1 VDLQEYVGIA
11 RQEPALRFLVIGGYA
26 VAAHGHSR
34 ATFDVDFLAP
44 NEDREEWRQRLLKHK
59 IQLIAETSAF
69 AQFAPPDQT
78 TGLDL
83 MFVPKT
89 TFDQFWA
96 VSEQREFGAAVAPV
110 PSLDHLLALK
120 LHVLKQGL
128 RHRTF
133 KDAEDVEML
142 ARRNKLN
149 LDEER
154 YEKLFLKYG
163 TREIYET
170 IKRVLRH
177 P

>member
-1 VDLQEYVGIA
+1 VELEDYIEIA
-11 RQEPALRFLVIGGYA
+11 SQKPALPFLVIGGYA
-26 VAAHGHSR
+26 VAAHGHTRS
-34 ATFDVDFLAP
+34 TFDVDFLGQNQA
-44 NEDREEWRQRLLKHK
+44 REEWRERLLTRGF
-59 IQLIAETSAF
+59 QLISETSAF
-69 AQFAPPDQT
+69 AQFSPPDHS

-83 MFVPKT
+83 MFVGKD

-96 VSEQREFGAAVAPV
+96 AKEERGFGTSIAQV
-110 PSLDHLLALK
+110 PALDHLLALK

-128 RHRTF
+128 GHRTF

>member
-1 VDLQEYVGIA
+1 
-11 RQEPALRFLVIGGYA
+11 
-26 VAAHGHSR
+26 
-34 ATFDVDFLAP
+34 
-44 NEDREEWRQRLLKHK
+44 
-59 IQLIAETSAF
+59 
-69 AQFAPPDQT
+69 
-78 TGLDL
+78 
-83 MFVPKT
+83 MFVAKD

-96 VSEQREFGAAVAPV
+96 ASEYREFGPSTARV

-120 LHVLKQGL
+120 LHVLRQGL
-128 RHRTF
+128 SHRTF

-142 ARRNKLN
+142 ARRNSLN

-170 IKRVLRH
+170 IKRILRN

>member
-1 VDLQEYVGIA
+1 VDVQDYLEIT
-11 RQEPALRFLVIGGYA
+11 RQKPLLRFMIIGGYA

-34 ATFDVDFLAP
+34 ATFDIDLLAAS
-44 NEDREEWRQRLLKHK
+44 EDREEWRKRLLNRGLK
-59 IQLIAETSAF
+59 LISETSAF
-69 AQFAPPDQT
+69 AQFSPGDQS

-83 MFVPKT
+83 MFVAKD

-96 VSEQREFGAAVAPV
+96 ASEPREFGTSTAQV

-128 RHRTF
+128 EHRTF

-170 IKRVLRH
+170 IKRVLRQ